1 MKIQPI
7 ARKIPDFDIPPE
19 EHNVQPPPG
28 GWKPETWYEVVISVR
43 HGNPPFLALAFTG
56 FLKPD
61 GSPENLVVISV
72 RHGNPPFLALAFTGF
87 LKPDGSPGNYSGIF
101 TSRYAPE
108 GSDDIFHFYHKNL
121 YLRVRGEL
129 VVAVADKEEP

>member
-43 HGNPPFLALAFTG
+43 HGNPPFLALA
-56 FLKPD
+56 
-61 GSPENLVVISV
+61 S
-72 RHGNPPFLALAFTGF
+72 TGF
-87 LKPDGSPGNYSGIF
+87 LKPDGSPGNYSGTF

-108 GSDDIFHFYHKNL
+108 GSDDSFHFYHKNL